1 MNTKR
6 ITTEI
11 AQAADAIRAGQLVA
25 VPTETVYGLAGNG
38 LDPAAVAQIYEI
50 KGRPAVKPLS
60 LMVHDASAMA
70 RYCADVPP
78 AAYTLA
84 EAFWPGPLTLVLEAK
99 KDVVPSIVRAGKDT
113 VGLRCPA
120 HPLTLSLLERARLP
134 LAGPSANPSGAPS
147 PTTAQQVLAYFDGQI
162 EGVIDGGE
170 CTLSRESTILDLTQK
185 PFKIL
190 REGAALPT
198 YGTASSAGADLRAC
212 LDAPAVLAPGET
224 RLIPIG
230 IAMEIPEGYVGLVFA
245 RSGLASRRDLAPAN
259 KVGVVDSDYRGE
271 FFVPM
276 RNHGAQPQTIE
287 PGERIAQ
294 FILTPYLTA
303 QFFETETLTDTARGE
318 GGFGSTGAK

>member
-1 MNTKR
+1 MNYAAIKTCD
-6 ITTEI
+6 I
-11 AQAADAIRAGQLVA
+11 ANGPGVRTSLFVSGCTHHCKGCFQPETWDFSYGEPFTQDVIDTILHSLEPAYVAGLTLLGGE
-25 VPTETVYGLAGNG
+25 PFE
-38 LDPAAVAQIYEI
+38 PANQPAVAELLRQ
-50 KGRPAVKPLS
+50 L
-60 LMVHDASAMA
+60 
-70 RYCADVPP
+70 
-78 AAYTLA
+78 
-84 EAFWPGPLTLVLEAK
+84 
-99 KDVVPSIVRAGKDT
+99 RA
-113 VGLRCPA
+113 RCPGKNVWA
-120 HPLTLSLLERARLP
+120 FTAASTCWWTARSCWRKRTLLCGSAARPTSGSSTFRRRWHP
-134 LAGPSANPSGAPS
+134 AGSSCG
-147 PTTAQQVLAYFDGQI
+147 TTAISV
-162 EGVIDGGE
+162 EGIMM
-170 CTLSRESTILDLTQK
+170 QK
-185 PFKIL
+185 VPVKIL

-212 LDAPAVLAPGET
+212 LDAPVVLAPGET

>member
-1 MNTKR
+1 MNYAAIKTCD
-6 ITTEI
+6 I
-11 AQAADAIRAGQLVA
+11 ANGPGVRTSLFVSGCTHHCKGCFQPETWDFSYGEPFTQDVIDTILHSLEPAYVAGLTLLGGE
-25 VPTETVYGLAGNG
+25 PFE
-38 LDPAAVAQIYEI
+38 PANQPAVAELLRQLRARCPG
-50 KGRPAVKPLS
+50 KNVWAFTGFLLDRDLLSGRVG
-60 LMVHDASAMA
+60 DAALVRQMLGCIDVLVDGPFVLEKKDLALRFRGSSNQ
-70 RYCADVPP
+70 RLIDVP
-78 AAYTLA
+78 A
-84 EAFWPGPLTLVLEAK
+84 
-99 KDVVPSIVRAGKDT
+99 
-113 VGLRCPA
+113 
-120 HPLTLSLLERARLP
+120 TLS
-134 LAGPSANPSGAPS
+134 SGEIVLW
-147 PTTAQQVLAYFDGQI
+147 TAISV
-162 EGVIDGGE
+162 EGIMM
-170 CTLSRESTILDLTQK
+170 QK
-185 PFKIL
+185 VPVKIL

-212 LDAPAVLAPGET
+212 LDAPVVLAPGET